1 MQMIINGEY
10 RDSRSGKTFDNI
22 NPYTGELVCKV
33 ASGTAEDF
41 EEAARIAKASQPA
54 WAATPF
60 YERAAIIKRF
70 VAYVREDLEKIAKVV
85 TAEGGKTITDARG
98 ELECLC
104 MVFESFLEA
113 ARHLYGNSV
122 PLNAEPRTQGDPAQ
136 VDAYGQVAQA
146 ALQLAEQQNL
156 DLVKIVPGAQP
167 PVCKL
172 MDYDKHRYEQSK
184 RERELRKNQRI
195 VTLKE
200 VQLSATIEENDVQ
213 TKFKN
218 AVKFL
223 QDGDK
228 VKVSIRFRG
237 RQIAHADIGL
247 KIMQDFAARI
257 EEYGTIE
264 RRPMLEGRHMI
275 MILAPKAEK
284 KSFAEKSQQRKEKHA
299 AAQAAKASEPEKRE
313 LKPQPKKKVKRES
326 ENMI

>member
-1 MQMIINGEY
+1 MDINEPMINEEI
-10 RDSRSGKTFDNI
+10 RDREVRLIDSEGNQLGVMPTKQAL
-22 NPYTGELVCKV
+22 EM
-33 ASGTAEDF
+33 A
-41 EEAARIAKASQPA
+41 EEA
-54 WAATPF
+54 
-60 YERAAIIKRF
+60 
-70 VAYVREDLEKIAKVV
+70 
-85 TAEGGKTITDARG
+85 G
-98 ELECLC
+98 
-104 MVFESFLEA
+104 
-113 ARHLYGNSV
+113 
-122 PLNAEPRTQGDPAQ
+122 
-136 VDAYGQVAQA
+136 
-146 ALQLAEQQNL
+146 L
-156 DLVKIVPGAQP
+156 DLVKIVANAQP

-237 RQIAHADIGL
+237 RQIAHSDIGL

-257 EEYGTIE
+257 ADYGTVE
-264 RRPMLEGRHMI
+264 RRPLLEGRHMI

-284 KSFAEKSQQRKEKHA
+284 KSFAEKSQQRKEKKA
-299 AAQAAKASEPEKRE
+299 ANEAAKTEEAAKRE
-313 LKPQPKKKVKRES
+313 PKPQPKKKVKRES

>member
-1 MQMIINGEY
+1 MDINEPMINEEI
-10 RDSRSGKTFDNI
+10 RDR
-22 NPYTGELVCKV
+22 E
-33 ASGTAEDF
+33 
-41 EEAARIAKASQPA
+41 
-54 WAATPF
+54 
-60 YERAAIIKRF
+60 
-70 VAYVREDLEKIAKVV
+70 VRLIGAD
-85 TAEGGKTITDARG
+85 G
-98 ELECLC
+98 
-104 MVFESFLEA
+104 
-113 ARHLYGNSV
+113 
-122 PLNAEPRTQGDPAQ
+122 AQ
-136 VDAYGQVAQA
+136 LGVMPTKA
-146 ALQLAEQQNL
+146 ALEMAEKAGM
-156 DLVKIVPGAQP
+156 DLVKIVANAQP

-223 QDGDK
+223 EDGDK

-237 RQIAHADIGL
+237 RQIAHADIGR
-247 KIMQDFAARI
+247 KIMQEFADRI

-299 AAQAAKASEPEKRE
+299 ANQAVAAEEAAARDP
-313 LKPQPKKKVKRES
+313 KPQPKKKVKRES

>member
-1 MQMIINGEY
+1 MINEEI
-10 RDSRSGKTFDNI
+10 RDREVRVIGADGAQLGVLPTQRAL
-22 NPYTGELVCKV
+22 EL
-33 ASGTAEDF
+33 A
-41 EEAARIAKASQPA
+41 EEA
-54 WAATPF
+54 
-60 YERAAIIKRF
+60 
-70 VAYVREDLEKIAKVV
+70 
-85 TAEGGKTITDARG
+85 G
-98 ELECLC
+98 
-104 MVFESFLEA
+104 
-113 ARHLYGNSV
+113 
-122 PLNAEPRTQGDPAQ
+122 
-136 VDAYGQVAQA
+136 
-146 ALQLAEQQNL
+146 L
-156 DLVKIVPGAQP
+156 DLVKIVPNAQP

-172 MDYDKHRYEQSK
+172 MDYDKHRYEQAK
-184 RERELRKNQRI
+184 REREMRKNQKVI
-195 VTLKE
+195 SVKE

-275 MILAPKAEK
+275 MILAPKAQK

>member
-1 MQMIINGEY
+1 MDINEPMINEEI
-10 RDSRSGKTFDNI
+10 RDREVRVIDTD
-22 NPYTGELVCKV
+22 
-33 ASGTAEDF
+33 GT
-41 EEAARIAKASQPA
+41 QLGVM
-54 WAATPF
+54 AT
-60 YERAAIIKRF
+60 RAAI
-70 VAYVREDLEKIAKVV
+70 E
-85 TAEGGKTITDARG
+85 
-98 ELECLC
+98 
-104 MVFESFLEA
+104 
-113 ARHLYGNSV
+113 
-122 PLNAEPRTQGDPAQ
+122 
-136 VDAYGQVAQA
+136 
-146 ALQLAEQQNL
+146 LAEQKGL
-156 DLVKIVPGAQP
+156 DLVKIQPTAQP

-223 QDGDK
+223 EDGDK

-237 RQIAHADIGL
+237 RQIVHSDIGM
-247 KIMQDFAARI
+247 KIMQDFASRI
-257 EEYGTIE
+257 EEYGTVE

-275 MILAPKAEK
+275 MILAPKAAK

-299 AAQAAKASEPEKRE
+299 ANMAAQAEEAAKRE
-313 LKPQPKKKVKRES
+313 PKPQPKKKVKRES